1 MLVVDL
7 EDFRD
12 SDAGSALRRADAASR
27 DARTRNVPSAQLLPA
42 VTAPASFDR
51 DGPPAG
57 ALDFEPFRSDGH
69 ATVAADRT
77 APSGTAT
84 KPADSAQEV

>member
-12 SDAGSALRRADAASR
+12 SDAVSALRRADAASR
-27 DARTRNVPSAQLLPA
+27 NARTRNVPSAQLLSA
-42 VTAPASFDR
+42 VAATASFDH
-51 DGPPAG
+51 DGRPAG
-57 ALDFEPFRSDGH
+57 ALDFEPR

-77 APSGTAT
+77 APSRTAT